1 MATQHPW
8 LLCRRWVGEN
18 VGAGVGLLV
27 DAQCA
32 SCCLRNLLVEVRVL
46 LVEAGVLLVEVGV
59 SCLGQ
64 GPGFL
69 SCRDRGRG
77 VE

>member
-1 MATQHPW
+1 MVHCLATQHPW

-32 SCCLRNLLVEVRVL
+32 SCCRRNLLLVEV
-46 LVEAGVLLVEVGV
+46 GVLLVEVGV
-59 SCLGQ
+59 LLVEVGVLLVEAGVSCLG
-64 GPGFL
+64 
-69 SCRDRGRG
+69 
-77 VE
+77 

>member
-1 MATQHPW
+1 VPW

-32 SCCLRNLLVEVRVL
+32 SCCLRYLILVEVGVLLVEV
-46 LVEAGVLLVEVGV
+46 GVLLVEVGV

-64 GPGFL
+64 GSGCL
-69 SCRDRGRG
+69 SCRGQGRD